1 MPAWIRVWESERVET
16 ERDRMEEEE
25 EERREEG
32 EGERLRLNSA
42 SGSSRVRV
50 LVGSSLAIG
59 GACGER
65 GMEWSRVLEKFFIFL
80 QGFFFFLTAIDV
92 EGRTA
97 V

>member
-16 ERDRMEEEE
+16 ERDRMEGEE
-25 EERREEG
+25 EEREEEG

-59 GACGER
+59 GACGRE
-65 GMEWSRVLEKFFIFL
+65 EWNGLGFWRFFIFSSGL
-80 QGFFFFLTAIDV
+80 LLLLD
-92 EGRTA
+92 RH
-97 V
+97 

>member
-1 MPAWIRVWESERVET
+1 MPESVPAWIRVWESERVET

-25 EERREEG
+25 RGEEG

-65 GMEWSRVLEKFFIFL
+65 GMEWSRVLENFFPSSSGL
-80 QGFFFFLTAIDV
+80 LLLLD
-92 EGRTA
+92 RH
-97 V
+97 

>member
-1 MPAWIRVWESERVET
+1 MPESVPAWIRVWESERVET

-25 EERREEG
+25 EERGEEG

-59 GACGER
+59 GACGKRE
-65 GMEWSRVLEKFFIFL
+65 EWNGLGFWRNFL
-80 QGFFFFLTAIDV
+80 FFFRASSSS
-92 EGRTA
+92 
-97 V
+97 